1 MAYYLN
7 TFVSLAFDAAVERVK
22 EELKKQGFGVLTE
35 IDVRE
40 TLKKKLGVEFRN
52 YRILGACNPPFAHKA
67 LLAEDKIGVLLPCN
81 VTVQEHTVGRV
92 EVAAVDPLVS
102 MQAVGNPALSAVAAE
117 VQGRLKLVIAGLGG
131 ASAV

>member
-7 TFVSLAFDAAVERVK
+7 TFVKLPFDAAIERVK

-40 TLKKKLGVEFRN
+40 TLKKKIGVEFRN
-52 YRILGACNPPFAHKA
+52 YRILGACNPPFAHRA

-81 VTVQEHTVGRV
+81 VTVQEHVGGKV

-102 MQAVGNPALSAVAAE
+102 MQAVGNPALAVIAGEIQA
-117 VQGRLKLVIAGLGG
+117 RLKSVIAGLAG
-131 ASAV
+131 A